1 MVLKPRAN
9 RKADAGFLTGPLWPE
24 FAEMK
29 RVIPLV
35 ASAIMALA
43 LPHPALAEGPS
54 SDKVN
59 QLIVFGNDPCPPST
73 DDQITV
79 CARKD
84 EGERFRIPEPL
95 RENPNKASNQAWTER
110 VKAYETVGAFGTN
123 SCSPVGG
130 GGDTGCLA
138 RLISSAHAERKQS
151 SDVHFAKLI
160 QAEREKR
167 LETVD
172 SDAAAEQAR
181 VESLEKEYDARL
193 ARERTAGDTPV
204 PPTQTPGSLATPP
217 ADTEPTGH
225 Q

>member
-1 MVLKPRAN
+1 MLMS
-9 RKADAGFLTGPLWPE
+9 PE
-24 FAEMK
+24 IAEMK
-29 RVIPLV
+29 RLIPFA
-35 ASAIMALA
+35 ASAMFVLV
-43 LPHPALAEGPS
+43 LPHQAMAQGQS
-54 SDKVN
+54 GDKVN
-59 QLIVFGNDPCPPST
+59 QLIVFGNDPCPAST
-73 DDQITV
+73 GDQITV

-95 RENPNKASNQAWTER
+95 RDNPNKASNQAWTER

-123 SCSPVGG
+123 SCSPVGA

-138 RLISSAHAERKQS
+138 RLINNAHAERKQS

-160 QAEREKR
+160 EAERSKR

-181 VESLEKEYDARL
+181 VESLEKEYEARL
-193 ARERTAGDTPV
+193 AKERTADDEKSGATPA
-204 PPTQTPGSLATPP
+204 PNALAIPP
-217 ADTEPTGH
+217 ADVDPPTH

>member
-1 MVLKPRAN
+1 MSLP
-9 RKADAGFLTGPLWPE
+9 PE
-24 FAEMK
+24 FAKMK
-29 RVIPLV
+29 RLIPLAATMV
-35 ASAIMALA
+35 FALGVPHAALA
-43 LPHPALAEGPS
+43 QGQS
-54 SDKVN
+54 GDKVN
-59 QLIVFGNDPCPPST
+59 QLIVFGNDPCPAST
-73 DDQITV
+73 GDQITV

-95 RENPNKASNQAWTER
+95 RDNPNKASNQAWTER

-123 SCSPVGG
+123 SCSPVGA

-138 RLISSAHAERKQS
+138 RLINNAHAERKQS

-160 QAEREKR
+160 EAERSKR

-193 ARERTAGDTPV
+193 ARERTAGDAPA
-204 PPTQTPGSLATPP
+204 QSGTPGSLATPP
-217 ADTEPTGH
+217 ADTEPAGH

>member
-1 MVLKPRAN
+1 
-9 RKADAGFLTGPLWPE
+9 
-24 FAEMK
+24 MK
-29 RVIPLV
+29 RLIPVFASVMLV
-35 ASAIMALA
+35 MAL
-43 LPHPALAEGPS
+43 PQTALAEGQS
-54 SDKVN
+54 ADKVN
-59 QLIVFGNDPCPPST
+59 QLIVFGNDACPSST

-95 RENPNKASNQAWTER
+95 RDNPNKASNQAWTEK

-160 QAEREKR
+160 EAERAKR

-172 SDAAAEQAR
+172 SDAASEQGR
-181 VESLEKEYDARL
+181 VESLEKQYEARL
-193 ARERTAGDTPV
+193 ARERTAGDAVAPV
-204 PPTQTPGSLATPP
+204 ATAPNALAKPP
-217 ADTEPTGH
+217 ADTEPTAH